1 VPREQG
7 ARQTKG
13 CRRVG
18 EEEDDDQGDD
28 FLPTAHKLEFP
39 KFDGVR
45 DPLPWLNRCERYFH
59 VRHTPDH
66 KRVAFAAFYLLDD
79 AQLWFHRMEL
89 NGGHPTRPRFVKL
102 VNARFGPSLIDS
114 PTGELAM
121 LRELGTIDEY
131 SKKFIALS
139 CCDPSLTEPQQVQ
152 LFISDLG
159 NPLWTDV
166 SLQQSK
172 TLDYA
177 IIFARAYEQRNV
189 SHNGPMP

>member
-1 VPREQG
+1 
-7 ARQTKG
+7 
-13 CRRVG
+13 
-18 EEEDDDQGDD
+18 
-28 FLPTAHKLEFP
+28 
-39 KFDGVR
+39 
-45 DPLPWLNRCERYFH
+45 
-59 VRHTPDH
+59 
-66 KRVAFAAFYLLDD
+66 
-79 AQLWFHRMEL
+79 MEL

-121 LRELGTIDEY
+121 LRELGTINEY

-166 SLQQSK
+166 SLQQSE
-172 TLDYA
+172 TLDDA